1 MTHYTA
7 NPTQNFRT
15 DRVEKNRML
24 DGKIYV
30 PCLRTG
36 ASEINALLT
45 LPVEQKSLITPL
57 LFLTGN
63 DWTKISNFIA
73 KYEFPLWLDSSKFKL
88 DEEGIVN
95 NQLND
100 NSDNYSFKFDKYCEL
115 KALNEHVSPVIT
127 LNLQDKARDTIQLI
141 RKFKSNFPDIGLRI
155 ELTEAN
161 HKDILNLLDKVLLS
175 FDANDINEL
184 TIFLDL
190 GKINSSDQMEREHV
204 ISFIDYIKN
213 NLSPKNI
220 VTSSTSYPAKPV
232 GAIFQECH
240 DLIWQEIVK
249 TRTNSHNFIYGD
261 YAATS
266 PTDIIQV
273 SNYMRPRPA
282 ATYLMDNLTWYI
294 ESQGKVQEY
303 PKFVDIAKNII
314 NLDGYHGDDFCWSNT
329 EIKRVSNITDLTKKG
344 YGGQQQWNEYKIHQ
358 HICSILHS
366 KTNQD
371 ASGETEDIW

>member
-1 MTHYTA
+1 
-7 NPTQNFRT
+7 
-15 DRVEKNRML
+15 ML
-24 DGKIYV
+24 EGKIYV
-30 PCLRTG
+30 PCLRSG
-36 ASEINALLT
+36 ASEINALLA
-45 LPVEQKSLITPL
+45 LPAEQKSLITPL

-63 DWTKISNFIA
+63 DWVRISNFISNYA
-73 KYEFPLWLDSSKFKL
+73 FPLWLDSSNFKL

-100 NSDNYSFKFDKYCEL
+100 NSGNYSFKFDKYCEL
-115 KALNEHVSPVIT
+115 KVLNENISPVIT
-127 LNLQDKARDTIQLI
+127 LNLKDKARDTIQLI
-141 RKFKSNFPDIGLRI
+141 KKFKTCFKNVGLRI
-155 ELTEAN
+155 ELTDAN
-161 HKDILNLLDKVLLS
+161 HKDIINFLDKVLLS
-175 FDANDINEL
+175 FDIDDINNL

-190 GKINSSDQMEREHV
+190 GKINSSDQMEKDHV
-204 ISFIDYIKN
+204 ISFIDYIQN

-249 TRTNSHNFIYGD
+249 TRTSSHNFIYGD

-273 SNYMRPRPA
+273 SNFMRPRPA

-303 PKFVDIAKNII
+303 PKFIDIAKNII

-329 EIKRVSNITDLTKKG
+329 EIKRISNISDLTKKG

-358 HICSILHS
+358 HICSILYS
-366 KTNQD
+366 KTNQET
-371 ASGETEDIW
+371 SGETEDIW